1 MKTQILG
8 REVNICDVKIPA
20 NGSKLHM
27 IAGRVIFARPIKG
40 LVYFYDVATKL
51 QLCVVQAERF
61 DYGIELIKRRIDEIP
76 NVLGIQWVRNY

>member
-1 MKTQILG
+1 MELSQVALCPI
-8 REVNICDVKIPA
+8 KIPA
-20 NGSKLHM
+20 KGDKLHM

-61 DYGIELIKRRIDEIP
+61 DYGIELIKRRIDE
-76 NVLGIQWVRNY
+76 VRSIEATS